1 VSTAIARWLRLK
13 KRDLIVMSIKSTF
26 LAVSAAAALL
36 AAILVG
42 LSAARATATVAAT
55 LTG

>member
-1 VSTAIARWLRLK
+1 
-13 KRDLIVMSIKSTF
+13 MSIKSTL

-42 LSAARATATVAAT
+42 LSAARAESAWIIGVVATA